1 MHEPTDIAD
10 GFAPV
15 ELVIF
20 EDGGLP
26 LGPNGLSFTL
36 LALGECLVVLDDRIV
51 RR

>member
-1 MHEPTDIAD
+1 MHEPPDIAD

-15 ELVIF
+15 GLIVLK
-20 EDGGLP
+20 DRGLP
-26 LGPNGLSFTL
+26 LGPNGLSLTL